1 MKVFCSGQ
9 STKMITRKCRR
20 KHYDFQWEAKFRA
33 LWKWTCWRKPEKKPQ
48 DFGHKKKIHL
58 HPTLAAGLMEK
69 KKTRHFLLHTWHYIK
84 RCVRT
89 ALPLDSQ
96 GVLKYVWSWQAME
109 SWSPTSQYDDS
120 LNVLPKIVKF
130 TQESSFTELLTC
142 SSTVTRLTAHRWSV
156 TLWNLQAYRVSPCTE
171 NARRKTYSVPNKS
184 YTLELAKIVSPFLWF
199 PVWNKYGWF
208 SFIYILLLLSSELLY
223 KSIHIK
229 HIARILKL
237 YTSLSSE

>member
-1 MKVFCSGQ
+1 MLKAIHQTDNKKMWKSTLIFSGRLSLELCENEHVEGNQ
-9 STKMITRKCRR
+9 
-20 KHYDFQWEAKFRA
+20 
-33 LWKWTCWRKPEKKPQ
+33 KKPQ

-69 KKTRHFLLHTWHYIK
+69 KKIRHFLLHTWHYTK
-84 RCVRT
+84 LCVRT

-96 GVLKYVWSWQAME
+96 RVLKYVWSWQAME

-156 TLWNLQAYRVSPCTE
+156 TLSNLQAYRVSPCTE

-184 YTLELAKIVSPFLWF
+184 YTLALAKIVSSFFSF
-199 PVWNKYGWF
+199 PVWNKYGCF
-208 SFIYILLLLSSELLY
+208 SLFIYYSSY
-223 KSIHIK
+223 HQYYDTKQ
-229 HIARILKL
+229 
-237 YTSLSSE
+237 YTSKI